1 MGVTLGADMREWIA
15 RVVDW
20 FRRDRLDAELDEE
33 LRFHRQHLERDATAE
48 GSGDATSAAKR
59 QLGNLTRTVEDARER
74 WSIPRLDHLQQDV
87 RYALRG
93 LRRSPG
99 FAFGVIATLALG
111 IGANAAMFGVV
122 DRLMFRPYP
131 MLRDPDTAHRIYLQ
145 RMARN
150 DQRTESW
157 MEYTRYLDLQRATT
171 TFEKFA
177 AFFPMNQAVGVG
189 DAARERPVAA
199 VSATYFDL
207 FDAPPALGRYF
218 TPDEDRTPMGATVVV
233 LSHGFWQSEFGGQD
247 MLGRTIQVDNLPYTI
262 IGVAPEGFTGI
273 TDGSPRALFYPITT
287 YAGSRPGRDATEY
300 FTTYN
305 WGWTSAIG
313 RRKPGVSVEQASAD
327 LTNAY
332 LQSWNHQRERSPNM
346 TPPDVAKPRGIAGP
360 IREAAGPDPALE
372 DQTALWVT
380 GVAAIVLL
388 IACANVANLFL
399 GRVLRRRREVAL
411 RLALGVSRSRLAAQ
425 SLTESLV
432 LSLIGCG
439 AGLVIAQWGG
449 SVLSS
454 LFLPE
459 GAEFNL
465 LTDGRTL
472 AVAVA
477 AALFAAVLTGVAPAV
492 LSTRADMAS
501 TLKAG
506 AREGTYHR
514 SRTRT
519 ALLVAQGA
527 LSVVLLVGAGLFVRS
542 LDHVSSMRIGFDA
555 EHILFVRREL
565 RGLALSDTQRIA
577 LHRKLLETAQ
587 SIPGVE
593 RAAFVSSV
601 PFRSTSTTDL
611 YVEGIDSVHRL
622 GQFTYQTATTDYFPT
637 MGTRILRGRGFSP
650 EDREGAPRV
659 AVVSE
664 GMANVLWPG
673 QESIGK
679 CMRVNA
685 DTMPCTTVVGIAEDA
700 VQNSLTSTQWFRYY
714 LPIEQ
719 YRPAGGYALMLRTR
733 GDPALH
739 AETVR
744 KALQE
749 VMPGQS
755 YVAAQPLRE
764 LIDDRQRSWRMGATM
779 FVAFGGL
786 AVVVAAIGL
795 YAVIG
800 YNVAQR
806 MHEMGVRIALGAR
819 SPDVVKL
826 IVGQGVG
833 FAVAGVICGGV
844 LAWIGARYV
853 QPLLFRQSATDP
865 LVFAL
870 VAAVLVL
877 VAGMASIV
885 PALRAARADPN
896 STLRAE

>member
-1 MGVTLGADMREWIA
+1 
-15 RVVDW
+15 
-20 FRRDRLDAELDEE
+20 
-33 LRFHRQHLERDATAE
+33 
-48 GSGDATSAAKR
+48 
-59 QLGNLTRTVEDARER
+59 
-74 WSIPRLDHLQQDV
+74 
-87 RYALRG
+87 
-93 LRRSPG
+93 
-99 FAFGVIATLALG
+99 VIATLALG

-131 MLRDPDTAHRIYLQ
+131 MLRDPGTAHRIYLQ
-145 RMARN
+145 SMGRDGM
-150 DQRTESW
+150 RTNSW
-157 MEYTRYLDLQRATT
+157 MQYTRYLDLQNASSS
-171 TFEKFA
+171 FSSFA
-177 AFFPMNQAVGVG
+177 AFFPMNRAVGVG

-199 VSATYFDL
+199 VSAAYFDF

-218 TPDEDRTPMGATVVV
+218 TPDEDRTPMGATVAV
-233 LSHGFWQSEFGGQD
+233 LSHGFWQSEFGGED
-247 MLGRTIQVDNLPYTI
+247 VLGQTIQVDNLPYTI
-262 IGVAPEGFTGI
+262 IGVTPEGFTGV
-273 TDGSPRALFYPITT
+273 TDGSARALFYPITT
-287 YAGSRPGRDATEY
+287 FAGSRTGRDATEY

-305 WGWTSAIG
+305 WGWASAIA

-332 LQSWNHQRERSPNM
+332 LQSWNREREISPDM
-346 TPPDVAKPRGIAGP
+346 TPPDVAKPRAVAGS
-360 IREAAGPDPALE
+360 IKEAAGPDPALE
-372 DQTALWVT
+372 DRTALWVT

-411 RLALGVSRSRLAAQ
+411 RLALGVTRKRLAAQ

-432 LSLIGCG
+432 LSLIGCA
-439 AGLVIAQWGG
+439 AGLLLAHWGG
-449 SVLSS
+449 SILSS
-454 LFLPE
+454 LFLPQ
-459 GAEFNL
+459 GTEFSL
-465 LTDGRTL
+465 LTDARTL
-472 AVAVA
+472 AVAA
-477 AALFAAVLTGVAPAV
+477 AAAIVATVLTGIVPAV
-492 LSTRADMAS
+492 LSTRADLAG

-542 LDHVSSMRIGFDA
+542 LDRVSSLRMGFDT
-555 EHILFVRREL
+555 ERILFVRREL
-565 RGLALSDTQRIA
+565 RGLTLSDTQRIA
-577 LHRKLLETAQ
+577 LHLQLLETAQ
-587 SIPGVE
+587 AIPGVE
-593 RAAFVSSV
+593 NAAFVSSV
-601 PFRSTSTTDL
+601 PFWSTSTTDL

-650 EDREGAPRV
+650 DDREGAPRI

-673 QESIGK
+673 QDAVGK

-685 DTMPCTTVVGIAEDA
+685 DTMPCTTVVGVAEDA
-700 VQNSLTSTQWFRYY
+700 VQSSLTSTQWFRYY

-719 YRPAGGYALMLRTR
+719 YRPAGGFALMVRTR
-733 GDPALH
+733 GEPSNH
-739 AETVR
+739 VEPVR
-744 KALQE
+744 KALQA

-755 YVAAQPLRE
+755 YVAARPLAE
-764 LIDDRQRSWRMGATM
+764 LIDERQRSWRMGATM

-786 AVVVAAIGL
+786 ALVVAAIGL

-819 SPDVVKL
+819 PPDVVRL

-833 FAVAGVICGGV
+833 FAVAGVVCGGL
-844 LAWIGARYV
+844 LAWLAAQYV
-853 QPLLFRQSATDP
+853 QPLLFQQSAKDP
-865 LVFAL
+865 AVFVGVAVLLIL
-870 VAAVLVL
+870 VATI
-877 VAGMASIV
+877 ASLV
-885 PALRAARADPN
+885 PAVRATRADPN